1 MGLEPS
7 WKGPAKR
14 KIRSE
19 DMEPVVGVD
28 VAKGSSVVQAFRKRN
43 EPVGKA
49 IVISHGASG
58 FEQFTEMLGALL
70 NINLR
75 KWGALSLGKI

>member
-1 MGLEPS
+1 
-7 WKGPAKR
+7 
-14 KIRSE
+14 
-19 DMEPVVGVD
+19 MEPVVGVD